1 MPRYFF
7 HIRHPDYL
15 VPDEEGAEFPDDVA
29 AQHEGLESARD
40 ITADLVRSG
49 KPVLGWV
56 IEIVDEKGAILDSV
70 GAPEA
75 IMHQD
80 PKRTAANSS

>member
-49 KPVLGWV
+49 KPVWAG
-56 IEIVDEKGAILDSV
+56 
-70 GAPEA
+70 
-75 IMHQD
+75 
-80 PKRTAANSS
+80 